1 MALYNGYL
9 LALSMR
15 HIGMLPMIGTTTLA
29 LSADEFNV
37 PNSIDP
43 KQILMGVLSACAVM
57 LFILLMCVLIA
68 YLSMAAMK
76 SF

>member
-1 MALYNGYL
+1 MALYIGYF

-15 HIGMLPMIGTTTLA
+15 YIGLLPMLGTTTLA

-37 PNSIDP
+37 PTSIDP
-43 KQILMGVLSACAVM
+43 KQIILGVVSACAVM

-68 YLSMAAMK
+68 YLSMLAMN